1 MEQATPN
8 KLLKI
13 GSILFIVGGL
23 IGGLV
28 PIIQTLSTMGTADDI
43 TSMYGSPDM
52 FDQMILQESD
62 GMITGDQLLGIF
74 FGMVIGIAVLYGI
87 MMLIHVFVG
96 IFGLSRASRPDRVG
110 FFTAWGVVL
119 LVFGILNVLL
129 SGVVSLNALA
139 GVISGVAAP
148 ILFLVGASQVKKA
161 GNQ

>member
-1 MEQATPN
+1 MEQTTPN

-28 PIIQTLSTMGTADDI
+28 PIIQTLSTMGAADDI

-62 GMITGDQLLGIF
+62 GMITGDQILGIF

-87 MMLIHVFVG
+87 MMLIHVLVG
-96 IFGLSRASRPDRVG
+96 ILGLSRASRPDRAR

-119 LVFGILNVLL
+119 LVFGVLNVLL
-129 SGVVSLNALA
+129 SGVVSLNALV
-139 GVISGVAAP
+139 GIISGVAAP
-148 ILFLVGASQVKKA
+148 ILFLVGASQMKKA

>member
-1 MEQATPN
+1 
-8 KLLKI
+8 
-13 GSILFIVGGL
+13 
-23 IGGLV
+23 
-28 PIIQTLSTMGTADDI
+28 
-43 TSMYGSPDM
+43 
-52 FDQMILQESD
+52 
-62 GMITGDQLLGIF
+62 MITGDQLLGIF
-74 FGMVIGIAVLYGI
+74 FCIFIGIAVLYGI

-148 ILFLVGASQVKKA
+148 ILFLVGASQVKKV